1 MDKRQPDLV
10 QPSLGR
16 WLVQRRDVLIEQEKL
31 KSHVL
36 KVLDVGDY
44 HRKEVKPQIRLEGKW
59 LAGAGIQPGNFVKIT
74 SPQPGI
80 LVIECL
86 GNQA

>member
-1 MDKRQPDLV
+1 M
-10 QPSLGR
+10 
-16 WLVQRRDVLIEQEKL
+16 IEQEKL

-59 LAGAGIQPGNFVKIT
+59 LAGAGIQPGQFVKIT
-74 SPQPGI
+74 NPQPGI